1 MTVQNLVDDIRREY
15 AKGVPDAEIMYYLQ
29 EVHTDIITSIRLN
42 VEDVTIS
49 LTDGTKG
56 YAIDDDILKIW
67 SAKYYRSAADA
78 YGLKA
83 THLDELN
90 SDNPH
95 WVITPDMEPRSFYIE
110 QGFIYFH
117 PTPPTTTASGYPK
130 VVLTVTRD
138 VTLTLSPGDELPGYV
153 RSGGAWIEATKQAIA
168 SSKQD
173 WDAYAVF
180 KANAEKELVNLK
192 NMVVG
197 RNVEFNPS
205 IRPRRTLWGGTKR

>member
-1 MTVQNLVDDIRREY
+1 MTVQDIIDDVRREY
-15 AKGVPDAEIMYYLQ
+15 AKGVSDAEVLYHLQ
-29 EVHTDIITSIRLN
+29 QVHTDIITAVRLN
-42 VEDVTIS
+42 VDDETIT

-56 YAIDDDILKIW
+56 YALDDDILKVW
-67 SAKYYRSAADA
+67 SAKYYRSASDA

-83 THLDELN
+83 IHLDELN

-117 PTPPTTTASGYPK
+117 PTPPTTTSGGYPK
-130 VVLTVTRD
+130 VVITVSRD
-138 VTLTLSPGDELPGYV
+138 VTLATDTELPGYV
-153 RSGGAWIEATKQAIA
+153 RSAGAWVEATKEAIA
-168 SSKQD
+168 KSKKD
-173 WDAYAVF
+173 WESYSVF
-180 KANAEKELVNLK
+180 KSDAKEELIKLK
-192 NMVVG
+192 NAVVG